1 MDYSPILAVLTGLS
15 EAGAGAWVFI
25 SRSSGRKRILF
36 STGLIFLLL
45 AGYQFA
51 EVAVCRSPEHKFWTQ
66 LAFLDITW
74 LPPLGLWLGYQLSAP
89 RLRWL
94 RAVAL
99 TDMALALAFSVWI
112 LAAPGAIT
120 MSVCELVIARYFSAG
135 GFDFSYALFYQLSLL
150 VTIFGAAAGMAAAE
164 DVVGRKH
171 WANLQTGLLGFLL
184 PALAVRLLLAESD
197 GILPSVMC
205 HFAAVLAAS
214 LFVLVLRERRQPH
227 PAAGGVRPP
236 ISRP

>member
-1 MDYSPILAVLTGLS
+1 MDYSPILAVLTGLF
-15 EAGAGAWVFI
+15 EAGAGTWVFI
-25 SRSSGRKRILF
+25 SRSPGRKRILF
-36 STGLIFLLL
+36 PTGLIFLLL

-51 EVAVCRSPEHKFWTQ
+51 EVAVCRSPEHTFWTQ

-94 RAVAL
+94 KAVAL
-99 TDMALALAFSVWI
+99 ADMALALAFSFWI

-120 MSVCELVIARYFSAG
+120 TSVCQLVLARYFPTGA
-135 GFDFSYALFYQLSLL
+135 FDFAYALFYQLSLL
-150 VTIFGAAAGMAAAE
+150 ITIFGAAAGMSFAE
-164 DVVGRKH
+164 DVIRRKH

-184 PALAVRLLLAESD
+184 PALAVRILVAESD

-205 HFAAVLAAS
+205 HFAVVLAVS
-214 LFVLVLRERRQPH
+214 LFVLVLRERRQPG
-227 PAAGGVRPP
+227 PAAVGAS

>member
-1 MDYSPILAVLTGLS
+1 
-15 EAGAGAWVFI
+15 
-25 SRSSGRKRILF
+25 
-36 STGLIFLLL
+36 
-45 AGYQFA
+45 
-51 EVAVCRSPEHKFWTQ
+51 
-66 LAFLDITW
+66 
-74 LPPLGLWLGYQLSAP
+74 
-89 RLRWL
+89 
-94 RAVAL
+94 
-99 TDMALALAFSVWI
+99 MALALAFSVWI

-227 PAAGGVRPP
+227 QAAGGVRPP